1 MDGCLPKPADA
12 KRVGGFGGG
21 RVGVD
26 SNFTAG
32 WEDTQSAPGA
42 PAYTQCL
49 IAVNCGAV
57 FSTQTNLGLAALTTG
72 RVFLFFVLVGFG
84 ADVRVSVSVFWF
96 SLCLLVGFNPTMQL
110 DGK

>member
-1 MDGCLPKPADA
+1 MK
-12 KRVGGFGGG
+12 GG
-21 RVGVD
+21 RGDVD

-72 RVFLFFVLVGFG
+72 RVFLGGLWGRMKNG
-84 ADVRVSVSVFWF
+84 ADVRVSVCFP
-96 SLCLLVGFNPTMQL
+96 LLSPQCRWIAEISSTKPRAHPV
-110 DGK
+110 